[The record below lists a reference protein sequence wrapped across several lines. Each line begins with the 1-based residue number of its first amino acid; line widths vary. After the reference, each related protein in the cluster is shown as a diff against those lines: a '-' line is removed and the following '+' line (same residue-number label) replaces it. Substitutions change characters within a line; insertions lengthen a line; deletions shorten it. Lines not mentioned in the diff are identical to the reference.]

1 MITLRSRAIIPN
13 FIGTSWICL
22 PWWQSL
28 GERTGLKFLNWVH
41 QNHLQVFFN
50 AIVLG
55 STCRIPNSAG
65 LSWTQWFAF
74 LTRSRRC
81 WCNWLQHT
89 LWASVLWGWIWTRTL
104 KDWRSDWTKQ
114 LFRPLFPWQWVGAY
128 PVWRVCPVWLCSRG
142 LAKQR
147 DSFCGYL
154 FVCYLL
160 TLSWASEGPC
170 IWILISL
177 WSLIQNQAT
186 MGRFLCSFP
195 LPVHRIFSSPHWIYI
210 FKVSSF
216 RCQVFRVQFYSVLLL
231 SLYFFWFHL

>member
-1 MITLRSRAIIPN
+1 MICISNKVQEMLMQLVTAPHFEN
-13 FIGTSWICL
+13 QYFEDGYG
-22 PWWQSL
+22 L
-28 GERTGLKFLNWVH
+28 GLLRTGGVTELSSFSGLSSPDNEWVH
-41 QNHLQVFFN
+41 ILCGEYVRFDF
-50 AIVLG
+50 VLG
-55 STCRIPNSAG
+55 ASPN
-65 LSWTQWFAF
+65 
-74 LTRSRRC
+74 
-81 WCNWLQHT
+81 
-89 LWASVLWGWIWTRTL
+89 
-104 KDWRSDWTKQ
+104 
-114 LFRPLFPWQWVGAY
+114 
-128 PVWRVCPVWLCSRG
+128 
-142 LAKQR
+142 R